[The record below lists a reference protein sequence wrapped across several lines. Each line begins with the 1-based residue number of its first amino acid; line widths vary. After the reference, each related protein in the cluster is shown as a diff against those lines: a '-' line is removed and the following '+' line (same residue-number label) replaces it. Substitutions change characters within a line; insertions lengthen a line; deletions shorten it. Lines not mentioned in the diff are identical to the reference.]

1 MMILVFS
8 SMSASLFDAA
18 AAAAEVVVI
27 SIYNWLASYS
37 RDCFD
42 ARTFF
47 GDLKYE

>member
-1 MMILVFS
+1 MMSLVFS

-18 AAAAEVVVI
+18 AAEVVVI
-27 SIYNWLASYS
+27 RIYNWLASYS

>member
-8 SMSASLFDAA
+8 SMSASLFD
-18 AAAAEVVVI
+18 AEVVVI